1 MTKDDILTA
10 AREAGFEVVGGQLRL
25 YFDGSKALLKPNYM
39 GTVVDGLKEFAT
51 LVAAHEK
58 KFWMEQIEVECNEA
72 VLAEREACAKVCEE
86 FGDISDSESKQYAKH
101 FAAAIRARSEK

>member
-1 MTKDDILTA
+1 MAVGEIPPNKKLIRA
-10 AREAGFEVVGGQLRL
+10 AFALQEALSEQ
-25 YFDGSKALLKPNYM
+25 A
-39 GTVVDGLKEFAT
+39 

-86 FGDISDSESKQYAKH
+86 IAKRYQI
-101 FAAAIRARSEK
+101 AGMMVADECAEAIRARGEK